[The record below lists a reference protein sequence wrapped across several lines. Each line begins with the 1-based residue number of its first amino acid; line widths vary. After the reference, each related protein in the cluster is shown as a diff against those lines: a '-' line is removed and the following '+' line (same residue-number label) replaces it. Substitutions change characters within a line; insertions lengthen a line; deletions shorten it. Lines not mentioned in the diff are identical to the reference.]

1 MTKDF
6 KDVMSQKTDEELITI
21 VTIRRNDYQ
30 TIAVEAAEEE
40 IKIRGIETTKA
51 EEIKNDIVE
60 KLNVQN
66 KFDSRKVNSLIRLI
80 NHLIDSIAILI
91 IFLILDFFVGLFFNA
106 INVFRTIL
114 LNYILLGII
123 FFGYYIFMEFKYQKT
138 FGKQITG
145 TKVLRSDGERA
156 QMGDIVA
163 RTLCRLIPLNRI
175 SFLFTPNGFHD
186 RLSNTTIV
194 KDNEKIT

>member
-1 MTKDF
+1 MTTDF
-6 KDVMSQKTDEELITI
+6 KEVMSQKTDEELITI

-30 TIAVEAAEEE
+30 PIAVEAAENE
-40 IKIRGIETTKA
+40 IKIRGIDTSKA
-51 EEIKNDIVE
+51 EEIKTDIVA
-60 KLNVQN
+60 KLSVQ
-66 KFDSRKVNSLIRLI
+66 RKLESQKVSSLIRLI

-186 RLSNTTIV
+186 RLSNTTII